1 MPHDHHHLKKSK
13 GIVTWPEDERPRER
27 LLRMGPQALTDAELI
42 AILVRIGYQGTNAVE
57 LGRQVLKKF
66 GSLRALVEAPLSA
79 MLDIK
84 GIKGA
89 KVSQLAAAMEIAR
102 RVSLP
107 DGRKAIQIKGTKEAV
122 EYLRNRLRG
131 LAEEHFRVLYLNRRN
146 RLLEDALLAAGSVD
160 QARPPIRLVV
170 TRALQANASGLI
182 AAHNHP
188 SGSVNPSESD
198 RIFTEDLISALRP
211 LGIKLL
217 DHVIVGAEKAFSF
230 ADSGLLDE
238 LKLACL
244 APGKSDL

>member
-1 MPHDHHHLKKSK
+1 MMSHKSQKKSK

-27 LLRMGPQALTDAELI
+27 LLRMGPQALTDAELV
-42 AILVRIGYQGTNAVE
+42 AILVRVGYQGTNAVE

-66 GSLRALVEAPLSA
+66 GSLRKLAEAPLSA

-107 DGRKAIQIKGTKEAV
+107 DGRKAIHIKGTKEAV

-211 LGIKLL
+211 LGMKLL
-217 DHVIVGAEKAFSF
+217 DHVIVGAEKVFSF
-230 ADSGLLDE
+230 ADSGVLDE

>member
-1 MPHDHHHLKKSK
+1 MTPEQRQE
-13 GIVTWPEDERPRER
+13 IV
-27 LLRMGPQALTDAELI
+27 
-42 AILVRIGYQGTNAVE
+42 
-57 LGRQVLKKF
+57 
-66 GSLRALVEAPLSA
+66 
-79 MLDIK
+79 
-84 GIKGA
+84 
-89 KVSQLAAAMEIAR
+89 
-102 RVSLP
+102 
-107 DGRKAIQIKGTKEAV
+107 
-122 EYLRNRLRG
+122 
-131 LAEEHFRVLYLNRRN
+131 
-146 RLLEDALLAAGSVD
+146 RLLEDVLLAAGSVD

-211 LGIKLL
+211 LGMKLL

-244 APGKSDL
+244 APGKSDV